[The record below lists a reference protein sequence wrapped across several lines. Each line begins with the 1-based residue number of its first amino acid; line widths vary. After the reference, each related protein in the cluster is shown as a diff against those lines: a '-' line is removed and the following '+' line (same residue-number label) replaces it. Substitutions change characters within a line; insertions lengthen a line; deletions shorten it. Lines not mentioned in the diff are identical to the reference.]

1 MAAWL
6 FAFTL
11 VLTPTL
17 DSTRPKCNGSTR
29 GQYWPGVANVD
40 PGEALRAARCGEL
53 WRCDSTLGRLK
64 WRPVSVAYWRLAGKP
79 APEGCEIPSL

>member
-17 DSTRPKCNGSTR
+17 DTARPKCNGATR
-29 GQYWPGVANVD
+29 GQYWPASANVSAQ
-40 PGEALRAARCGEL
+40 EAQRAARCGEL
-53 WRCDSTLGRLK
+53 WRCDSTVGRLK
-64 WRPVSVAYWRLAGKP
+64 WRPVSVAYWRLAGKAAP
-79 APEGCEIPSL
+79 ASCEVPTL